1 MVPSTILKAVN
12 SERRERAKLASV
24 VGISP
29 PWPAVTLCS
38 WCRVSGLHTPLWC
51 HRTKDFILSPQRTRG
66 VVGLA
71 NYHMTYTFK
80 QNRGVHPEAK
90 QGSVFP
96 YKVVS
101 PVQAGRT
108 LSFSRKMF
116 QTQGLA
122 GVKDGMRTT
131 AFLNTFF
138 VMSCR
143 KYTYCLLNWIRS
155 NLLI

>member
-12 SERRERAKLASV
+12 SERRDRARLASV

-29 PWPAVTLCS
+29 PWPAATLCS
-38 WCRVSGLHTPLWC
+38 WCRVIGLHTPLWC
-51 HRTKDFILSPQRTRG
+51 HRTKDFILSPQRTHR

-71 NYHMTYTFK
+71 HTFQ
-80 QNRGVHPEAK
+80 QNRGVHPEAR

-108 LSFSRKMF
+108 LSFRRKMF

-122 GVKDGMRTT
+122 GVKDDMRTT

-138 VMSCR
+138 VISCR
-143 KYTYCLLNWIRS
+143 KYTYCLLSWIRS
-155 NLLI
+155 NLSI